1 MSRFNIAA
9 ALLFCCFSLSALGA
23 GDESDGYVGITMDN
37 SLSFSGKGS
46 SIDLGGLGVWEVNA
60 AASAM
65 AFSQTNPSTGAVDIS
80 NAQLLI
86 QKSEG
91 EYQFSMQTGL
101 YTTPVLGKTIDR
113 TLSNTVNTFGYI
125 PLAAVSYVPN
135 ENWSITAGKIPSMG
149 GYESNMTFQNL
160 NIQRGL
166 LWDQTSSVSYGGVVN
181 YSKDE
186 VSLAFTWND
195 GYYSNK
201 MNWLGVSGSYQL
213 SAKESAGLSWVGS
226 TSPNSQNTPNTPLL
240 QNNSQIVNALYSFN
254 GDRWYFAPYLQY
266 TLVPA
271 NQSIGI
277 TSEYKTYGAAI
288 LANYRFSGADWL
300 GLSGAKMSLPVRLEF
315 IQERGGVANAANP
328 MLFGPNSSATS
339 FTITPTIQ
347 VDKFFARVEG
357 SLVQLN
363 HPEPGLAFG
372 SNNMQRSQ
380 VRMMLEVGL
389 LY

>member
-1 MSRFNIAA
+1 MPRISHI
-9 ALLFCCFSLSALGA
+9 ALLLLCCLSFGA
-23 GDESDGYVGITMDN
+23 QGIEDEAGGYVGVTMDN

-46 SIDLGGLGVWEVNA
+46 SFDLGKLGLWEVNV

-65 AFSQTNPSTGAVDIS
+65 AFSQNNPSTSAGDIS
-80 NAQLLI
+80 NAQLFI

-101 YTTPVLGKTIDR
+101 YATPVLGKTIDR

-125 PLAAVSYVPN
+125 PQAAASYVPN

-149 GYESNMTFQNL
+149 GYETSMTFQNL

-201 MNWLGVSGSYQL
+201 MNWLGVSGGYQL
-213 SAKESAGLSWVGS
+213 NAKESVGLSWVGS
-226 TSPNSQNTPNTPLL
+226 TSPNAQNTPNTPLL
-240 QNNSQIVNALYSFN
+240 QNNSQIVNALYAYK
-254 GDRWYFAPYLQY
+254 GDHWYLAPYLQY
-266 TLVPA
+266 TLIPA
-271 NQSIGI
+271 NQTIGI
-277 TSEYKTYGAAI
+277 TSEYKTYGGAI
-288 LANYRFSGADWL
+288 LANYRFSEMELL
-300 GLSGAKMSLPVRLEF
+300 GLKRAKISLPFRLEF
-315 IQERGGVANAANP
+315 IQEKGGTTNSVNSMLYGPDSAA
-328 MLFGPNSSATS
+328 FS
-339 FTITPTIQ
+339 FTVTPTIQ
-347 VDKFFARVEG
+347 VDQFFTRVEG
-357 SLVQLN
+357 SLVQIN
-363 HPEPGLAFG
+363 HPEPGLGFG
-372 SNNMQRSQ
+372 ANDSKRAQ
-380 VRMMLEVGL
+380 VRIMLEAGV